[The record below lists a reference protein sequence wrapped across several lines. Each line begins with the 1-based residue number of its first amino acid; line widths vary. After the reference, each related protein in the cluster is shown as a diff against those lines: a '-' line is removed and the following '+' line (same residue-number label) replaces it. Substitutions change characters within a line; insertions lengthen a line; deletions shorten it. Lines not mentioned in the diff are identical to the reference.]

1 MHMFAPFLTLD
12 GWIALA
18 TLTVLEVV
26 LGIDNIIF
34 LAIVAN
40 RVEGSQRKVARRIG
54 LLLAL
59 AMRIGLLASISWIIS
74 LGEPIITTRCS
85 ATPTAVTI
93 ESIENTMSNIAIWNT
108 AAASVEAGAW

>member
-1 MHMFAPFLTLD
+1 MFAPFFTLD

-40 RVEGSQRKVARRIG
+40 RVDERQRKLARRIG

-59 AMRIGLLASISWIIS
+59 VMRIGLLASMKGAS
-74 LGEPIITTRCS
+74 PIL
-85 ATPTAVTI
+85 A
-93 ESIENTMSNIAIWNT
+93 
-108 AAASVEAGAW
+108 VEAARRAIPHHVRPTFQEMDKACRKSDSIAEVAA